1 MRVSPAC
8 STLASDM
15 TEPTSVGENPIN
27 IGDLVRWTATGD
39 TGTVRS
45 LEDGLAEVAFSTG
58 NSLVVTID
66 QLESLP
72 QDPLQDL
79 LQGNIGR
86 AEPYG
91 LRLQALYLKH
101 AYRFDP
107 CAGLSNARIEP
118 ELHQVYVAHR
128 VVSKLRPR
136 MILADEVGLGK
147 TIEAGLVIKELRARR
162 LLDRVIII
170 TPASLTLQWQQEM
183 RSKFNED
190 FEVIDRT
197 AIKYLSKK
205 GGNPWTKRNNVICS
219 LEFARRDDN
228 FDSIVAADW
237 DLAVF
242 DEAHRVRRRL
252 IGARVERTR
261 AYELADELK
270 EHTNGLLL
278 LTATPMQLDKYE
290 LYSLIDL
297 VEPGLYTFQQYS
309 NQSTNI
315 PTLNNMLKDI
325 LRWDELEPTKKQN
338 IKSSSYLQLDANLEE
353 EVNRIRAEKILLKR
367 HPLAEVMVRNRKAVV
382 GGFSDR
388 KAKTYLVDL
397 SQEEADIY
405 EEVSEYIQRGYNKA
419 QQEGRRAI
427 GFVMVVYQKLLASSS
442 HALRKSLI
450 QRIDKLRDQL
460 EKTTTIEGNKTK
472 SRPLGKRGRI
482 EEDIELA
489 HEAENPVHWL
499 ERYDLAID
507 PAAIEDEIIELEE
520 LVERLGNTRDAK
532 ASELLRIV
540 KGNSNKSKI
549 IIFTQFLNTQEFLRE
564 TLEMNGY
571 DVAIFNGQMTLEQKE
586 KSIQIFRNK
595 SQILITTEAGGEG
608 RNFQFSNIMINYD
621 LPWNPMKIEQRIGRL
636 DRIGQKSTVFIYNL
650 ACRGTIEERIL
661 EVLDKR
667 IGLFEESVGSL
678 DPILGDFEKDIRNLI
693 LSSTGDNE
701 RAFDEYSEYI
711 GNKVMKARRV
721 EQLMDNFALDRAS
734 FRSDLA
740 SELLTTKRL
749 ATPDDLRQHIA
760 DSLKYFGGQLIDHDE
775 GGVIVRLSSKL
786 MNRLQTRSSAHRGI
800 FDPRIALEHEEL
812 AFFAFGHQLIDSVV
826 DLPINLQ
833 PLPCTGTRIIDGLPS
848 GIYLEVFYEFTTQGN
863 PPCGIIV
870 HHLVSEDG
878 TVKEEDLIS
887 IPDIGKKPELTNI
900 PTWLPVAAQATR
912 SAIMRRYTIEL
923 EEANHRIEKWKE
935 QELNRERRI
944 FDYGKQRLEEMID
957 NMKKWI
963 STVESNGTKGELR
976 VLPARKGKLKK
987 DQKRLMN
994 LQTNYESIQKE
1005 IIDKKHGLS
1014 MKILAAGLVTGK

>member
-1 MRVSPAC
+1 MRVSLTC
-8 STLASDM
+8 STLVSDM
-15 TEPTSVGENPIN
+15 TELTSVIKV
-27 IGDLVRWTATGD
+27 GDLVRWTATGD

-45 LEDGLAEVAFSTG
+45 LEDGLAVVAFSTG
-58 NSLVVTID
+58 ISLVAIN
-66 QLESLP
+66 QLETLP

-147 TIEAGLVIKELRARR
+147 TIEAGLVIKELRARK

-197 AIKYLSKK
+197 AIKYLSKN

-228 FDSIVAADW
+228 FDSIVVADW
-237 DLAVF
+237 DLAIF

-278 LTATPMQLDKYE
+278 LPATPMQLDKYE
-290 LYSLIDL
+290 LYSIIDL

-309 NQSTNI
+309 NQSKNI
-315 PTLNNMLKDI
+315 PTLNDMLKDI
-325 LRWDELEPTKKQN
+325 LRWDELEPIKKQH
-338 IKSSSYLQLDANLEE
+338 IKSYSYLQLDADLEE
-353 EVNRIRAEKILLKR
+353 EENRLRAEKILLKR

-405 EEVSEYIQRGYNKA
+405 EEVSDYIQRGYNKA

-460 EKTTTIEGNKTK
+460 EKTTIDRDKA
-472 SRPLGKRGRI
+472 RPSGKRGRI

-489 HEAENPVHWL
+489 HEAENPVHCL
-499 ERYDLAID
+499 EGYDLAID
-507 PAAIEDEIIELEE
+507 PAEIKDEITELRY
-520 LVERLGNTRDAK
+520 LVDRLGNTRDAK

-540 KGNSNKSKI
+540 RGNLNNSKI

-636 DRIGQKSTVFIYNL
+636 DRIGQKSTVYIYNL

-693 LSSTGDNE
+693 LRSTGDNE
-701 RAFDEYSEYI
+701 KAFDEYSKYI
-711 GNKVMKARRV
+711 GDKVMKARKV

-734 FRSDLA
+734 FRRDLA
-740 SELLTTKRL
+740 SELITTKRL
-749 ATPDDLRQHIA
+749 ATPDDLRQHIT
-760 DSLKYFGGQLIDHDE
+760 DSLKYFGGQLIEHDE
-775 GGVIVRLSSKL
+775 GGMIVRLSSKL
-786 MNRLQTRSSAHRGI
+786 MNRLKTRSSAHRGI
-800 FDPRIALEHEEL
+800 FDPLVALEHEEL
-812 AFFAFGHQLIDSVV
+812 AFFAFGHKLIDSVV

-833 PLPCTGTRIIDGLPS
+833 PLPWTGTRIIDGLPS

-863 PPCGIIV
+863 PPYGIMV
-870 HHLVSEDG
+870 HHMVSEDG
-878 TVKEEDLIS
+878 TINEENLVS
-887 IPDIGKKPELTNI
+887 IPDIGKKANLTKV
-900 PTWLPVAAQATR
+900 PTWLPVAAEATR
-912 SAIMRRYTIEL
+912 SAIMRRYATEL
-923 EEANHRIEKWKE
+923 EKANHRIEEWKE

-957 NMKKWI
+957 NMIKWI
-963 STVESNGTKGELR
+963 SAVESNGTKGELR

-987 DQKRLMN
+987 DQERLMN
-994 LQTNYESIQKE
+994 LQTNYEGIQKK
-1005 IIDKKHGLS
+1005 IIDKQHGLS

>member
-15 TEPTSVGENPIN
+15 TELTSVGENPIN
-27 IGDLVRWTATGD
+27 IGDLVRWTAAGD

-45 LEDGLAEVAFSTG
+45 LEDGLAVVAFSTG
-58 NSLVVTID
+58 NSLVAID

-79 LQGNIGR
+79 LEGNIGR

-147 TIEAGLVIKELRARR
+147 TIEAGLVIKELRARG

-183 RSKFNED
+183 ISKFNED

-197 AIKYLSKK
+197 AIKFLSKN
-205 GGNPWTKRNNVICS
+205 GGNPWTKRDNVICS
-219 LEFARRDDN
+219 LEFARRNDN

-252 IGARVERTR
+252 IGTRVERTR

-309 NQSTNI
+309 NKSNRI
-315 PTLNNMLKDI
+315 PVLNNMLKDI
-325 LRWDELEPTKKQN
+325 LRWDELNLTRKHR
-338 IKSSSYLQLDANLEE
+338 IKSSSYLPLDADLEE
-353 EVNRIRAEKILLKR
+353 EKTRLRAEKILLKR
-367 HPLAEVMVRNRKAVV
+367 HPLAEVMVRNRKAIV

-388 KAKTYLVDL
+388 NAKTYLVDL

-405 EEVSEYIQRGYNKA
+405 EEVSDYIQRGYNKA

-450 QRIDKLRDQL
+450 QRIDKLREQL
-460 EKTTTIEGNKTK
+460 EKTTIDRNKA
-472 SRPLGKRGRI
+472 RPSGKRGRI

-489 HEAENPVHWL
+489 HEAENPVYWL

-520 LVERLGNTRDAK
+520 LVKRLGNTRDAK

-540 KGNSNKSKI
+540 KGNSNNSKI

-571 DVAIFNGQMTLEQKE
+571 DVSIFNGQMTLEQKE
-586 KSIQIFRNK
+586 KSIQIFRSK

-636 DRIGQKSTVFIYNL
+636 DRIGQKSTVHIYNL

-701 RAFDEYSEYI
+701 KAFDKYSEYI
-711 GNKVMKARRV
+711 GDKVMKARRV

-734 FRSDLA
+734 FRRDLA
-740 SELLTTKRL
+740 NKLLTTKRL
-749 ATPDDLRQHIA
+749 ATPDDLRQYIA
-760 DSLKYFGGQLIDHDE
+760 DCLKYFGGQLIDHDE

-833 PLPCTGTRIIDGLPS
+833 PLPWTGTRIIDGLSS
-848 GIYLEVFYEFTTQGN
+848 GVYLEVFYEFTTQGS
-863 PPCGIIV
+863 PPYGIMV

-887 IPDIGKKPELTNI
+887 IPNIGKNPELTDV

-923 EEANHRIEKWKE
+923 AEANHRIEEWKE

-963 STVESNGTKGELR
+963 SAVESNGTKGELR

-1005 IIDKKHGLS
+1005 IIDKQHGLS